1 MNPTRITALAAG
13 LTTLAACSG
22 AAAAMMHPVL
32 GAKLSG
38 MGEKGVV
45 NLQSDATK
53 GELCWTFTLSASGL
67 TGASIRDDAGMSV
80 AKLGSTYVP
89 KGCTMVSRMALDEI
103 ETKPASYRVW
113 VDTKAHPGDL
123 RGTLFAGMAH
133 TTGM

>member
-1 MNPTRITALAAG
+1 MRRTRITTLATG
-13 LTTLAACSG
+13 LTTLAVCACAS
-22 AAAAMMHPVL
+22 AAMMHPVL

-45 NLQSDATK
+45 NLQSNTAKD
-53 GELCWTFTLSASGL
+53 ELCWTFTLTANDL
-67 TGASIRDDAGMSV
+67 TGASIRDAAGMSV
-80 AKLGSTYVP
+80 AKLGSTYAS
-89 KGCTMVSRMALDEI
+89 KGCTMVAKMALAEI
-103 ETKPASYRVW
+103 ETKPGSYRVW